1 MTYSKDNL
9 RQIFQQPF
17 NQEGWQNML
26 QHYFHATELKAERE
40 HIDDTPDDE
49 KGYYL
54 GAIDTTDNYR
64 IGLFYYQIQH
74 GNVARKR
81 VGLRNLVKSFINPN
95 WGEFDSALVVFDSAR
110 ILLQNVLLTSLVKA
124 TTITILLLGV
134 SMSCSVMVFRLRTS
148 RMPSQWSV

>member
-95 WGEFDSALVVFDSAR
+95 WGEFDAALVVSS
-110 ILLQNVLLTSLVKA
+110 VLPTSLVKA
-124 TTITILLLGV
+124 TTTIIPQLAV
-134 SMSCSVMVFRLRTS
+134 SMSCNATASRLRIS
-148 RMPSQWSV
+148 RTPSPWNV

>member
-1 MTYSKDNL
+1 ML
-9 RQIFQQPF
+9 R
-17 NQEGWQNML
+17 
-26 QHYFHATELKAERE
+26 HYFHATELKAERE
-40 HIDDTPDDE
+40 RIDDTPDDE

-95 WGEFDSALVVFDSAR
+95 WGEFDAALVVFDRALSGVCHLSATSRVR
-110 ILLQNVLLTSLVKA
+110 ILLPNVLLTYSEKV
-124 TTITILLLGV
+124 TTITTPPLGV
-134 SMSCSVMVFRLRTS
+134 SMLCNATASHLRTL
-148 RMPSQWSV
+148 RMPSQ